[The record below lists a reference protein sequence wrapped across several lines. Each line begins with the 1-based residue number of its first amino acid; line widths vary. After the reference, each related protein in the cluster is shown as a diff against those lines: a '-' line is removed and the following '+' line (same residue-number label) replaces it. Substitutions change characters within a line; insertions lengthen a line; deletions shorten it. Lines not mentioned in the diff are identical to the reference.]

1 MHARSYDLE
10 EAAGGGVVCGSVRG
24 PLGARRQRQAGLH
37 RAAVLFWSSSGMW
50 FMLSDDGG
58 NGAWILYNSP
68 IPALLP
74 L

>member
-1 MHARSYDLE
+1 MHVRSYDLE
-10 EAAGGGVVCGSVRG
+10 EAAGGGAARGSVRG
-24 PLGARRQRQAGLH
+24 PLGACRQRQAGLH

-58 NGAWILYNSP
+58 NGAWIQYTLP